1 MADKIK
7 NNGIQGPCKIKLDRT
22 VLFLKI
28 HYLLLLGLL
37 FVSTGRADGF
47 KKYAGEFLSAGVG
60 SRALG
65 MGGAFVAVA
74 SDVTAGYWNPAG
86 LVDAPGLQFEF
97 MHAKQFMSSIQYD
110 YIGASKLMKDNT
122 GLGLT
127 LLRWSVNDI
136 KDTRFALAGSDISEG
151 LDYSKITSFNVAD
164 YVFYVSYARRYSD
177 NLSLG
182 ANIKI
187 IYRDYA
193 LESAMGI
200 GFDVGMKY
208 RILPNLILGIM
219 ARDITS
225 TLIAWSTNE
234 KEFVTPS
241 FRPGLTYR
249 LDINEIDLYLQPSM
263 DLAFLLES
271 RKNSAQIGIGFLS
284 IDSFWGLEMGFKD
297 LCFLRFG
304 YDDLSRFNAG
314 LGVSINKLAV
324 DYSYTNFNDVLGN
337 VHRISFHLKLH

>member
-1 MADKIK
+1 MKIRF
-7 NNGIQGPCKIKLDRT
+7 I
-22 VLFLKI
+22 
-28 HYLLLLGLL
+28 LLIILILT
-37 FVSTGRADGF
+37 SMSQADGF

-74 SDVTAGYWNPAG
+74 NDVTAGYWNPAG
-86 LVDAPGLQFEF
+86 LVESSGLQFQF

-110 YIGASKLMKDNT
+110 YFGASKPIDDKST
-122 GLGLT
+122 LGLS
-127 LLRWSVNDI
+127 LIRWGVNDI
-136 KDTRFALAGSDISEG
+136 KDSRYALAGSNISEG

-164 YVFYVSYARRYSD
+164 YVFYISYAHRYTE

-187 IYRDYA
+187 IYRDFA
-193 LESAMGI
+193 SESAMGI
-200 GFDVGMKY
+200 GFDAGLKY
-208 RILPNLILGIM
+208 RLLPKLFLGLM
-219 ARDITS
+219 VRDIT
-225 TLIAWSTNE
+225 TTMMAWSTSE

-249 LDINEIDLYLQPSM
+249 FDIDDIDLYLQPSM
-263 DLAFLLES
+263 DLAFLFES
-271 RKNSAQIGIGFLS
+271 RNKSAQVGFGILS
-284 IDSFWGLEMGFKD
+284 IDSFWGFEAGFKD
-297 LCFLRFG
+297 ICFLRLG

-314 LGVSINKLAV
+314 LGVSINKFAV
-324 DYSYTNFNDVLGN
+324 DYSYTNFDDVLGN

>member
-136 KDTRFALAGSDISEG
+136 KGTRFALAGSDISEG

-200 GFDVGMKY
+200 G
-208 RILPNLILGIM
+208 IL
-219 ARDITS
+219 
-225 TLIAWSTNE
+225 
-234 KEFVTPS
+234 
-241 FRPGLTYR
+241 
-249 LDINEIDLYLQPSM
+249 
-263 DLAFLLES
+263 
-271 RKNSAQIGIGFLS
+271 
-284 IDSFWGLEMGFKD
+284 FWE
-297 LCFLRFG
+297 
-304 YDDLSRFNAG
+304 
-314 LGVSINKLAV
+314 
-324 DYSYTNFNDVLGN
+324 
-337 VHRISFHLKLH
+337 